1 MGVRTDAMIRYN
13 KENDEKPRSVVMTEI
28 SELDMLLNR
37 LSKEELVRIVAE
49 VCEQD
54 PMLKNSL
61 LLKYGEEKSDKRQVQ
76 TFK

>member
-1 MGVRTDAMIRYN
+1 
-13 KENDEKPRSVVMTEI
+13 MTEI